1 MESNLLELSGAV
13 CSDTASPSHCT
24 TVTWECSLTV
34 TSQQTPK
41 KTKNLQFSVGPL
53 LLQDFP
59 TSNQTGAAAT
69 IVRLQ
74 GSCGASLSAQV
85 RNPVLRT
92 SQTFVDRRIL
102 NYLAILMSWGR
113 NGFFCSIS
121 VYYDQ

>member
-13 CSDTASPSHCT
+13 CCDAALPGHCT

-34 TSQQTPK
+34 TSQQTK
-41 KTKNLQFSVGPL
+41 KKKITLHFSVGPL

-85 RNPVLRT
+85 RNPVLWTIKSDICRQKNIKL
-92 SQTFVDRRIL
+92 SCNPNVMGQKWIFL
-102 NYLAILMSWGR
+102 FYFGLL
-113 NGFFCSIS
+113 
-121 VYYDQ
+121 